1 VSVDWLLH
9 CTSWSSIDDLSA
21 AGAVLPELEHSSN
34 HHSIAM
40 AFIDC
45 SVKVCVQLGKRQS

>member
-1 VSVDWLLH
+1 MSVDWLLH
-9 CTSWSSIDDLSA
+9 CTSWSINDDLTD
-21 AGAVLPELEHSSN
+21 AGAMLPELGHSSN

-45 SVKVCVQLGKRQS
+45 SVEVCVRLGKRQS